1 MSGLDSRQS
10 EVEEELG
17 AHAVAAVA
25 SDSAKSADTAD
36 TANSADFADTADTAD
51 TADSAKSAKS
61 ANTAK
66 SADSADSSSVVFG
79 SCPIPVFEHRQIV
92 LGHGSGGKLTSELID
107 TIFLPAFGNP
117 ILDKMDDQAVL
128 RINGTRL
135 AFTTD
140 SFVVT
145 PIFFPGGD
153 IGRIAVNGTVNDLA
167 MSGAR
172 PLYLSAAFI
181 LEEGLAV
188 EDLRRVVESMRASA
202 AEAGVQLVTGD
213 TKVVNRG
220 KGDQIFITTTG
231 VGVIEDGVNISAD
244 RARIGDKIILSGYI
258 GDHGMAIMS
267 QRENLEFEGAIASDC
282 ASLNGLVADMLET
295 PSFGTADF
303 LHCMRDPT
311 RGGVATTLH
320 EIAKHARVGMV
331 LREQSIPVRESV
343 QGACELLGLD
353 PLYVA
358 NEGKLLAIV
367 ADEMAAEVLAQM
379 RRHPLGRDAAI
390 IGEVVA
396 DHPGMVLMKTGIGG
410 TRVLDVMFG
419 EQLPRIC

>member
-1 MSGLDSRQS
+1 MSRKTAEQ
-10 EVEEELG
+10 EE
-17 AHAVAAVA
+17 AAG
-25 SDSAKSADTAD
+25 SAT
-36 TANSADFADTADTAD
+36 
-51 TADSAKSAKS
+51 
-61 ANTAK
+61 
-66 SADSADSSSVVFG
+66 FG
-79 SCPIPVFEHRQIV
+79 ECPLPIFEHKQIV
-92 LGHGSGGKLTSELID
+92 LGHGSGGKLTADLID
-107 TIFLPAFGNP
+107 KVFLPAFKNP
-117 ILDKMDDQAVL
+117 VLDKLDDQAVVT
-128 RINGTRL
+128 IDGARL

-153 IGRIAVNGTVNDLA
+153 IGRLAVHGTVNDLA

-181 LEEGLAV
+181 LEEGLPAD
-188 EDLRRVVESMRASA
+188 DLRRVVESMRSA
-202 AEAGVQLVTGD
+202 AEEAGVQVVTGD

-231 VGVIEDGVNISAD
+231 IGVIEDGVNISAD
-244 RARIGDKIILSGYI
+244 RAQPGDKIILSGYI

-267 QRENLEFEGAIASDC
+267 QRENLEFEGTIESDS
-282 ASLNGLVADMLET
+282 ASLNGLVESMLT
-295 PSFGTADF
+295 PPPGGKRDF
-303 LHCMRDPT
+303 VHCLRDPT
-311 RGGVATTLH
+311 RGGVATTLN
-320 EIAKHARVGMV
+320 EIAKRARVGMV
-331 LREQSIPVRESV
+331 LREQAIPVRESV
-343 QGACELLGLD
+343 KGACEVLGLD

-367 ADEMAAEVLAQM
+367 SAEMDETVLQQM
-379 RRHPLGRDAAI
+379 QQHELGQYACI

-396 DHPGMVLMKTGIGG
+396 EHPGMVLMKTEIGG